1 MLINIATLATTD
13 PRSQILY
20 GYCFICT
27 NHFKKSIDEK
37 KIPGVSKVPR
47 DGIYWKSM
55 QRLGMHIKVFQF
67 GVSWIT
73 SNEDPVL
80 RTSHASFVCQV
91 VIYDLLV
98 LDVENIK
105 ANLIEGGM
113 LAEENLPRLFLG
125 FLLIFVGQLLNYTT
139 FTALGAKGVYYS
151 YEFGYP
157 AERVT
162 CFPYN
167 IGISDPQYWGVVL
180 CIFGIYTAVGATSY
194 MIPAFE
200 LFWYMMSMKVL
211 ENERGRRWAL
221 AIYGPGAEVKK
232 EI

>member
-1 MLINIATLATTD
+1 MDVEIPMPFAAIAFFALGIE
-13 PRSQILY
+13 RILY

-67 GVSWIT
+67 G
-73 SNEDPVL
+73 
-80 RTSHASFVCQV
+80 V

-200 LFWYMMSMKVL
+200 LFWYIMSMKVL

-221 AIYGPGAEVKK
+221 AIYGPGEEVKK

>member
-1 MLINIATLATTD
+1 MDIEIPMPFAAIAFVALGIE
-13 PRSQILY
+13 RILY

-37 KIPGVSKVPR
+37 KIPGLSVIPQ
-47 DGIYWKSM
+47 DGIYWRSM
-55 QRLGMHIKVFQF
+55 QRLGVYIKVFQF
-67 GVSWIT
+67 G
-73 SNEDPVL
+73 
-80 RTSHASFVCQV
+80 V

-98 LDVENIK
+98 LDIENIS
-105 ANLIEGGM
+105 ANLKGRMI
-113 LAEENLPRLFLG
+113 AEENLPRLALG
-125 FLLIFVGQLLNYTT
+125 CLLIFVGQVLNYTT
-139 FTALGAKGVYYS
+139 FKALGAKGVYYS

-180 CIFGIYTAVGATSY
+180 CIFGIYTTVGATSY
-194 MIPAFE
+194 MIPMFE
-200 LFWYMMSMKVL
+200 LFWYMMSMQVF

-221 AIYGPGAEVKK
+221 AIYGPGETVKK
-232 EI
+232 EA